1 MTSHLALTST
11 ACRNVVFLAVVVVV
25 VVVEVLWVGA
35 VFLLTSR

>member
-11 ACRNVVFLAVVVVV
+11 ACRNVVFLAAAAA
-25 VVVEVLWVGA
+25 VVVEAELVGA

>member
-11 ACRNVVFLAVVVVV
+11 ACRNVVFLAAAAAVA
-25 VVVEVLWVGA
+25 VVEVELVGA